1 MLTKLFL
8 FIALLIINNQ
18 IYEWLIQIDSILL
31 REVTSSIIIALI
43 LQPFIIEQFN

>member
-1 MLTKLFL
+1 MLTKMIL
-8 FIALLIINNQ
+8 FIALLVAGNQ
-18 IYEWLIQIDSILL
+18 VYEWLMQIDTVLL